1 MCIED
6 LTTPFKR
13 ASDGKKV
20 YINEV
25 TDVIAVVGGYDDK
38 TKSEVLPKSAGC
50 SLPDLYAKV
59 TYNFVVTHRDKD
71 GMKVNVIILHVN
83 AIFRTKIS

>member
-20 YINEV
+20 YINEA
-25 TDVIAVVGGYDDK
+25 DVIAVVGGSNANQ
-38 TKSEVLPKSAGC
+38 KSEVLPKNASC
-50 SLPDLYAKV
+50 YLPDLYAEV
-59 TYNFVVTHRDKD
+59 TFNFVVTHRDKD
-71 GMKVNVIILHVN
+71 GMKVNVIISHVN
-83 AIFRTKIS
+83 ATFRFEIS